1 MSLQA
6 IHVYRQL
13 LRSSAAAF
21 RNDTF
26 MLQAAQAEIRS
37 KFEVGRLS
45 SVLASRQ
52 LDEMEWYAP
61 IMLLLAA
68 TLS

>member
-1 MSLQA
+1 
-6 IHVYRQL
+6 
-13 LRSSAAAF
+13 
-21 RNDTF
+21 

-37 KFEVGRLS
+37 KFEVGRLRG
-45 SVLASRQ
+45 VLASRQ

-68 TLS
+68 TPS